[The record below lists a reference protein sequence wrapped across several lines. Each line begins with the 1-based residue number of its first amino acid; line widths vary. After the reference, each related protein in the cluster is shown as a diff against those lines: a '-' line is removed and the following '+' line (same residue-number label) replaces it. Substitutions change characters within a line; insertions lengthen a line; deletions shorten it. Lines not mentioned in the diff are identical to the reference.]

1 MKKIQETIQYIEG
14 LERFGSVLG
23 LENIRTLMKLLGDP
37 QKKLK
42 TIHIA
47 GTNGK
52 GSVSTMTAAILQKAG
67 YRVGLYTS
75 PYLVDFGERIRV
87 NHTPIPDNDLI
98 RLTEKIKNASQKM
111 LAAGIAHPTCFE
123 FKTALA
129 LLYFAEQNCD
139 FSVLEVGM
147 GGRLDATNV
156 IPSPE
161 VAVITPISLD
171 HTQILGD
178 TIEKIAKEK
187 AGIIKAGSY
196 LVSAPQKKSVSQIL
210 QEKAALC
217 GIPYV
222 EVDSKWVTTTRSD
235 ASGHI
240 CDYHRPEGIP
250 DLESFTLNLPGQFQI
265 SNVNTVLEV
274 IHTLIKKGYKISA
287 QSIGQ
292 ALSTVVFPGR
302 FETLS
307 LKPYVIIDGAHNP
320 AGIASLKENI
330 ATYFQD
336 KKINLFI
343 GMLADKDILSSMA
356 SLLPLADTIY
366 TLTPDNTRA
375 MTASDLSDLIE
386 NHFNRKACPC
396 ETIAQALEKLAYDSD
411 SVNIFTGS
419 LYLIGKV
426 RTEILKFCIKKSQA
440 K

>member
-1 MKKIQETIQYIEG
+1 MKNVQETIHYIEG

-23 LENIRTLMKLLGDP
+23 LENIQTLMKLLGNP
-37 QKKLK
+37 QKQLK

-87 NHTPIPDNDLI
+87 NHTPIPDNALI
-98 RLTEKIKNASQKM
+98 RLTEKIKKASQKM
-111 LAAGIAHPTCFE
+111 LAAGMTHPTCFE

-129 LLYFAEQNCD
+129 LLYFAEQKCD

-156 IPSPE
+156 ISAPE
-161 VAVITPISLD
+161 VTVMTPVSLD
-171 HTQILGD
+171 HIQILGD
-178 TIEKIAKEK
+178 TIEKIAIEK
-187 AGIIKAGSY
+187 AGIIKPGSY
-196 LVSAPQKKSVSQIL
+196 LVSAPQEKCVLNIL
-210 QEKAALC
+210 KEKAILC
-217 GIPYV
+217 SIPYV
-222 EVDSKWVTTTRSD
+222 EVKPEWVTATHSD

-240 CDYHRPEGIP
+240 CRYHRPDGIS
-250 DLESFTLNLPGQFQI
+250 DLKSFTLNLPGQFQI
-265 SNVNTVLEV
+265 TNVNTVLEV
-274 IHTLIKKGYKISA
+274 IHTLIKKGYLISV
-287 QSIGQ
+287 QNICQ

-307 LKPYVIIDGAHNP
+307 HEPYIIIDGAHNP
-320 AGIASLKENI
+320 AGIASLRENI
-330 ATYFQD
+330 VSYFQD

-343 GMLADKDILSSMA
+343 GMLADKDILSSMT

-375 MTASDLSDLIE
+375 MTASDLSVLIE

-396 ETIAQALEKLAYDSD
+396 ETIAEAIEKLAYDSD
-411 SVNIFTGS
+411 CVNIFTGS

-426 RTEILKFCIKKSQA
+426 RTEILKFLH
-440 K
+440 